1 MPFDDLKSEE
11 AQAKLSA
18 CRPASAFE
26 NHTVREGV
34 PRYSPL
40 GRHRSSRVVFR
51 TAHVGRW
58 LAVCRATRPRA
69 PGSLAAP
76 QCPIIVRTPRSHY
89 GRRFLSTED
98 YADSCLHDGLHPQ

>member
-1 MPFDDLKSEE
+1 MHGGPYVPFDDLKSEE

-40 GRHRSSRVVFR
+40 GCHIQSRGRDRRASQVVAR
-51 TAHVGRW
+51 RVQNCTRW
-58 LAVCRATRPRA
+58 ALACCMPRDPPESA
-69 PGSLAAP
+69 RFASGAA
-76 QCPIIVRTPRSHY
+76 VSYH
-89 GRRFLSTED
+89 SED
-98 YADSCLHDGLHPQ
+98 P